1 MPTVTTETRK
11 RGVFG
16 WIIAVLFWGWQA
28 LMALALVSGLNNV
41 APVVGAAQTHADRVA
56 TSAGATIGVGL
67 LLGFWL
73 LGSLVLGLM
82 MAFTRGRRVTTTREV

>member
-28 LMALALVSGLNNV
+28 LMAWGLISGFNN
-41 APVVGAAQTHADRVA
+41 AARSGYATGSHADHVA
-56 TSAGATIGVGL
+56 YAAGFTIGVGL
-67 LLGFWL
+67 LLAFWL

-82 MAFTRGRRVTTTREV
+82 MYFSRGRRVTTTREV